1 MRLRQ
6 LELTEK
12 ELTIGQDSKDFW
24 GSTNLVKSVYK
35 YNKALNPWYVRK
47 TQGSILR
54 YDVKIVKI
62 TW

>member
-1 MRLRQ
+1 MRLHQ

-35 YNKALNPWYVRK
+35 YNKALIFEKHRAPYHA
-47 TQGSILR
+47 
-54 YDVKIVKI
+54 I
-62 TW
+62 T